1 MLNYCNNI
9 QINKNT
15 LSSTLFLTNA
25 IHLYSKNDNIY
36 MWSFILLS
44 VTSILYHQNY
54 NKLIKIIDKI
64 FVYNIVYQGGYR
76 TLLINNYNWFTNYT
90 IFIFLIILYSYYFK
104 INTIQNHSYIHL
116 LSSIGH
122 HIIIL
127 NKNIN
132 NKI

>member
-1 MLNYCNNI
+1 MINYCNNI